1 MFDRKYI
8 IKVYCEG
15 QNIPLLEFTVNGM
28 SVSVDGHT
36 LIIDGAKINF
46 SDKHYISVTNRDRF
60 GA

>member
-28 SVSVDGHT
+28 SVIVDGHT
-36 LIIDGAKINF
+36 LIIDGAKIKF
-46 SDKHYISVTNRDRF
+46 SDKHYISVTN
-60 GA
+60 